1 MYCWYAQEGKSKVI
15 LWLIKL
21 INFHN
26 VVTLIIAWT
35 AGKEHTAI
43 TYFDWKA
50 VSSLWEEKLP
60 QQHPLWMFHVGNFH
74 YEYFIYRNVKK
85 GAAQSRVAVSWLE
98 CCPVLHWI
106 QWWKRHEVDF
116 EFFFLYFLLS
126 RGFLYARSKTK
137 NCVLTVCLSA
147 LMWGCVLDAK
157 VADELISCVFKT
169 RLDMTHITII
179 GLIKVRIW
187 ASQLIRLS
195 WTKSPYM
202 LDQHIWW
209 DSLILRFVPC
219 CND

>member
-1 MYCWYAQEGKSKVI
+1 MGGKTAPTTPTMNVSCWKLSLWIFYLQKCQEGSSTEQSGSLMTGVLPSTALNTVMKETWGG
-15 LWLIKL
+15 LWI
-21 INFHN
+21 
-26 VVTLIIAWT
+26 
-35 AGKEHTAI
+35 
-43 TYFDWKA
+43 
-50 VSSLWEEKLP
+50 
-60 QQHPLWMFHVGNFH
+60 
-74 YEYFIYRNVKK
+74 
-85 GAAQSRVAVSWLE
+85 
-98 CCPVLHWI
+98 
-106 QWWKRHEVDF
+106 
-116 EFFFLYFLLS
+116 FFFYFLLS